1 MLRNH
6 TFVHLLPSKDLLLY
20 DLMLTMLPVNFMV
33 MGIIAGGFA
42 TVIKLYQGSDI
53 RGRSLELAVVFFTIW
68 LTILSSGIVR
78 GYFGDASKCAGFFE
92 PLGSLPV
99 GPFGPLLTILKYFF
113 RMWQPWYKKWDYAF
127 AKLGILS
134 KRVLCAP
141 GPDGSTDYSTIGC
154 SPSIRNINP
163 EFYLGEEG
171 LHCRADMVLV
181 FGLWVC
187 ALLFLGVG
195 SLERF
200 WRGRRAVAHRGHER
214 PHED

>member
-1 MLRNH
+1 
-6 TFVHLLPSKDLLLY
+6 
-20 DLMLTMLPVNFMV
+20 MLTMLPVNFMV

-68 LTILSSGIVR
+68 LTILSSGLVR
-78 GYFGDASKCAGFFE
+78 GYFGDASKCSGFVQ

-99 GPFGPLLTILKYFF
+99 GPFGPLMTTLKYFF

-141 GPDGSTDYSTIGC
+141 GPDGSTDYTTIGC

-163 EFYLGEEG
+163 EFYLGDEG
-171 LHCRADMVLV
+171 QHCRADMMLV
-181 FGLWVC
+181 FGFWMC

-195 SLERF
+195 SLARY
-200 WRGRRAVAHRGHER
+200 WRGRRVVAHRGHGR
-214 PHED
+214 HHED